1 MSIIRIINKNRKLI
15 GYIIITIVF
24 ALFVIKLSNSAYE
37 TNEQRKIQEANKS
50 KNEIKIENEQE
61 KENYYAIESNSIEK
75 TMDSFVQFCNNKQIE
90 NAYKMLTQEC
100 KKAMFPTIEDF
111 EKIYINNIYN
121 VEREYKLIEWSTEG
135 NKSVYQVTLYGN
147 ILATGNSN
155 DLTQEYYTFIKE
167 NNGNYKL
174 NINNYI
180 YGEEKNIVNTINN
193 ITIKIGQVDVFE
205 QYERVK
211 ITITNNTSKKICL
224 TGDKYKKNIYLKNSK
239 KTIYSSLNSEFDNE
253 EIIINPNNTQT
264 FTVNFNKTYS
274 INSKAEYLVFSDVI
288 MDYEN
293 YLKSEDKDNYSN
305 RKIIEVKYKK

>member
-1 MSIIRIINKNRKLI
+1 MNIIRIINKNRKLI
-15 GYIIITIVF
+15 GHIIIIIIF
-24 ALFVIKLSNSAYE
+24 ALFFIKVLNSSYE
-37 TNEQRKIQEANKS
+37 KNERKKIQEANKNM
-50 KNEIKIENEQE
+50 NETQTEQHTGD
-61 KENYYAIESNSIEK
+61 YYTTESNSIEK

-100 KKAMFPTIEDF
+100 KKAMCPTIEDF

-121 VEREYKLIEWSTEG
+121 VEREYRLVEWSTEG
-135 NKSVYQVTLYGN
+135 NKHVYQVTLYGN
-147 ILATGNSN
+147 ILATGDSN
-155 DLTQEYYTFIKE
+155 DLTQEYYTFIKD

-180 YGEEKNIVNTINN
+180 YGEERNIVNTINN
-193 ITIKIGQVDVFE
+193 VTIKIGQVDVFE
-205 QYERVK
+205 QYESVK
-211 ITITNNTSKKICL
+211 ITITNNTSKQICL

-239 KTIYSSLNSEFDNE
+239 KTTYSSFNSEFDNE

-264 FTVNFNKTYS
+264 FTVDFNKTYS

-293 YLKSEDKDNYSN
+293 YLNSEDKINYLN
-305 RKIIEVKYKK
+305 RQIIEVKNRK